1 MIQIKKGD
9 TILTVSKCSYNEI
22 FKNQG
27 YKIVEAK
34 ETKSK
39 EKVEENKKM
48 QEKIVNSSELTK
60 KIDMG
65 VEDNLFPFKENKGK
79 K

>member
-39 EKVEENKKM
+39 EKVEENKKIE
-48 QEKIVNSSELTK
+48 EKIVDSSELTK

-65 VEDNLFPFKENKGK
+65 VEDNLFTSNKNKERK
-79 K
+79 

>member
-39 EKVEENKKM
+39 EKVEENKKIE
-48 QEKIVNSSELTK
+48 EKIVNSEELTK

-65 VEDNLFPFKENKGK
+65 VKDNLFPFKENKGK